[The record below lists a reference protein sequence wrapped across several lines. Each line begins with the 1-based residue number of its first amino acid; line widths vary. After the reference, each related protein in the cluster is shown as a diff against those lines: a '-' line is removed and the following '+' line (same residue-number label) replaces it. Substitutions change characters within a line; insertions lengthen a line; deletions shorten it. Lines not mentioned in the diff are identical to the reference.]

1 MLNGLFQ
8 VSAMTALWQ
17 DFEAGRVTARGRNLR
32 TASRKLSKASKAATL
47 KVPLSSRVRRHHRAL
62 HVRLRVGF
70 VPAKKG
76 AHSSAA
82 VRIMPMTACLLVT

>member
-1 MLNGLFQ
+1 MRIVGHK
-8 VSAMTALWQ
+8 VVGRTAFITVQ
-17 DFEAGRVTARGRNLR
+17 TFEAGRVTARGRNLR
-32 TASRKLSKASKAATL
+32 TVSRKLSRASKAATL

-62 HVRLRVGF
+62 RVRLRVGF

-82 VRIMPMTACLLVT
+82 VTVKFRRR